1 MITQLP
7 VWIEI
12 LVTLGTGI
20 FFWAVFYATTIT
32 TTKKTQET
40 VEELREEGKKT
51 QEVMFNIDKNVALIN
66 QRQEY
71 IQTDIMNLKNRLEKV
86 ENKVA

>member
-1 MITQLP
+1 MITENLP
-7 VWIEI
+7 AWIQI
-12 LVTLGTGI
+12 LIVLITGI
-20 FFWAVFYATTIT
+20 FFWAGFYF

-40 VEELREEGKKT
+40 VEELRKEGKKT

-71 IQTDIMNLKNRLEKV
+71 IQTEILDLKNRIGKV